1 MVAQLNGYSNN
12 HWIVY
17 FKLANL
23 WFGYDMIMTWVI
35 KSWVGLPW
43 WLSGKEFACQ
53 CRRCTSLG
61 FDPWVW
67 KITGEGNGNPL
78 QYPCLRKPMDRRA
91 WRAIVHEVAESD
103 VTMWL
108 TTSYT
113 CCAVLCWVT
122 QLCLTL
128 CDPMDCSMPGL
139 SVHHQLPK
147 LAQTHVHR
155 LNDAIQPSHPLSSP
169 SPPAVSL
176 SRHQGLFK

>member
-1 MVAQLNGYSNN
+1 MV
-12 HWIVY
+12 W
-17 FKLANL
+17 L
-23 WFGYDMIMTWVI
+23 WHDYDMVI
-35 KSWVGLPW
+35 KTWLGLPW

-91 WRAIVHEVAESD
+91 WRAILHGVAEPD

-122 QLCLTL
+122 QSYPALCNL
-128 CDPMDCSMPGL
+128 MDCSPPGS
-139 SVHHQLPK
+139 SVHGNSPGKNTGRSSSRGSSQPTDRTGVSCIAGGFFTSWATREAPQPK
-147 LAQTHVHR
+147 
-155 LNDAIQPSHPLSSP
+155 ISSP
-169 SPPAVSL
+169 NPWNL
-176 SRHQGLFK
+176 